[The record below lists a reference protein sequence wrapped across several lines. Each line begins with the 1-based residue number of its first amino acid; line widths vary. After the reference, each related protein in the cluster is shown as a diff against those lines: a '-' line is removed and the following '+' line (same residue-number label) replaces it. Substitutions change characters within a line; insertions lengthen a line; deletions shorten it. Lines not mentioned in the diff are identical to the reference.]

1 MSVLKPN
8 IELPDILEALRRDPA
23 FMRNVTHWEHMA
35 ARPAR
40 YGLFPANMQPELR
53 QALEKRGIRQLYSH
67 QSQAIEHTLAGKN
80 VVVVTPTA
88 SGKTLCY
95 NIPVL
100 NRILTQPESRALYLF
115 PTKALSQDQMHE
127 VHEIVTDMGRDIK
140 VFTFDG
146 DTPQSA
152 RKAIRTAGH
161 IVVTNP
167 DMLHQGIL
175 PHHTLW
181 IKLFENLNYIVID
194 EIHHYRGVF
203 GSHLANVLR
212 RLRRVC
218 DFYGS
223 KPQFICC
230 SATVA
235 NPKELAEKLI
245 EAPVELV
252 DDNGAP
258 RGEKH
263 FIFYNPPVVNM
274 ELGIRA
280 SSVKESQKIA
290 QRFLNAG
297 VQTIVF
303 ARSRNR
309 VELLSKYLQEAVR
322 RNAKLQGRVK
332 GYRGGYLPGERR
344 EIEKGLRTGELL
356 GVVSTNALEL
366 GIDIGQLQAC
376 VMSGYP
382 GTIASAW
389 QQAGRAGRKTET
401 SVAVLVASSSP
412 LDQYIINHPDFF
424 FGRAP
429 ESAMI
434 DPNNLLIMMSHIK
447 CAAFELPFVENEK
460 FGYGDFVV
468 DATQEILEYLEEKGV
483 LHFADGK
490 WHWMA
495 ETYPAEAVSLRSAS
509 TENVVIID
517 RTGEERVIG
526 EIDLVSAPLYVHQ
539 DAIYMHGTETYHV
552 DRLDWT
558 RKKAYVHRV
567 ESDYYTDAQIKS
579 SLKVLDVFQHEDVP
593 GGGKAHGEVSVTTVP
608 TMYKKIR
615 FRTHENIGWGPIE
628 LPEMELQT
636 SAYWWEL
643 DADIREVLQLS
654 QDELGDAL
662 KAAANVL
669 GHVAPIF
676 IMADPGDIITLPMV
690 RSPFTDLP
698 TVYIYERYPGG
709 VGFSQKLFDCHD
721 DLLKAAADVI
731 RHCRCET
738 GCPSCVGP
746 VLEVGEHGKE
756 AALRL
761 LEFRQGD
768 RNAAD

>member
-1 MSVLKPN
+1 MVT
-8 IELPDILEALRRDPA
+8 ELLENLRADPS
-23 FMRNVTHWEHMA
+23 FMRHVTHWEHI
-35 ARPAR
+35 
-40 YGLFPANMQPELR
+40 PANEGRYAPFPDSLQPKLKE
-53 QALEKRGIRQLYSH
+53 ALQKHGIERLYSH
-67 QSQAIEHTLAGKN
+67 QARAIELVLQDKN

-100 NRILTQPESRALYLF
+100 NRILLEPETRALYLF
-115 PTKALSQDQMHE
+115 PTKALSQDQMQEIHE
-127 VHEIVTDMGRDIK
+127 LVTLMEADIK

-161 IVVTNP
+161 VVVTNP

-181 IKLFENLNYIVID
+181 IKLFENLKYIVID

-212 RLRRVC
+212 RLRRIC
-218 DFYGS
+218 RFYNS
-223 KPQFICC
+223 SPRFICC
-230 SATVA
+230 SATIA
-235 NPKELAEKLI
+235 NPAEFAEKLI
-245 EAPVELV
+245 EEPVELV
-252 DDNGAP
+252 DNNGAP

-263 FIFYNPPVVNM
+263 FIFYNPPVVNI

-290 QRFLNAG
+290 QRFLKAG
-297 VQTIVF
+297 IQTIVF
-303 ARSRNR
+303 ARSRSR
-309 VELLSKYLQEAVR
+309 VELLTRYLQEAMASYPR
-322 RNAKLQGRVK
+322 FKGRIK
-332 GYRGGYLPGERR
+332 GYRGGYLPSERR
-344 EIEKGLRTGELL
+344 AIEKGLRSGEVM

-389 QQAGRAGRKTET
+389 QQAGRAGRKVGT

-412 LDQYIINHPDFF
+412 LDQYIINHPEFF
-424 FGRAP
+424 FARTP
-429 ESAMI
+429 EAAMI
-434 DPNNLLIMMSHIK
+434 DPDNLLIMTSHIK
-447 CAAFELPFVENEK
+447 CAAFELPFSDGER
-460 FGYGDFVV
+460 FGHGNYQVAFTGD
-468 DATQEILEYLEEKGV
+468 ILEYLQENGV
-483 LHFADGK
+483 LHHADGK

-517 RTGEERVIG
+517 RTAEERVIG
-526 EIDLVSAPLYVHQ
+526 EIDYVTAPLYVHK

-552 DRLDWT
+552 DRFDWK
-558 RKKAYVHRV
+558 RKKAYVHQV

-579 SLKVLDVFQHEDVP
+579 SLKVLDVFQSAEIP
-593 GGGKAHGEVSVTTVP
+593 GGGKAFGEVSVTTVP
-608 TMYKKIR
+608 TMYKKIK

-628 LPEMELQT
+628 LPELELQT
-636 SAYWWEL
+636 TAYWWEW
-643 DADIREVLQLS
+643 DADIREKLGLS
-654 QDELGDAL
+654 HDELGDAL
-662 KAAANVL
+662 KGVANVL
-669 GHVAPIF
+669 GHVAPLF

-690 RSPFTDLP
+690 RSPFTDLA

-709 VGFSQKLFDCHD
+709 VGFAEKLFQAHD
-721 DLLKAAADVI
+721 AMIEAALEVI
-731 RHCRCET
+731 RHCGCET
-738 GCPSCVGP
+738 GCPGCVGP
-746 VLEVGEHGKE
+746 PLEVGEFGKS
-756 AALRL
+756 AALQL
-761 LEFRQGD
+761 LQYRGS
-768 RNAAD
+768 R